1 MALGRKPKR
10 RRRWERKGGKKAWV
24 CVRIMRVTH
33 MHEVVKGKNSLIKNR
48 YDIQDRYNKIT
59 WLNKS
64 NCPTTA
70 KVAVVA

>member
-33 MHEVVKGKNSLIKNR
+33 MHEVVKGK